1 MNQIRVFDLP
11 CEIVFIILKYTDNNT
26 LRKIKKIPA
35 LSLYKQEIDRLIQK
49 ELKNQI
55 DYRNY
60 YMNKF
65 ITDCFTKQHAKDE
78 LEFNKFGRM
87 HWSPNQLHVNKTVKK
102 YTNSAINTIKKKR
115 FNLPVELIL
124 HRYKKNMVKYL
135 YPLSFLDNP
144 ILSDYYTNRFLDDAY
159 RDRIRLQLERKLNI
173 ETEELSY

>member
-1 MNQIRVFDLP
+1 MTQIRVFDLP
-11 CEIVFIILKYTDNNT
+11 CEIVFMILKYTDNNT
-26 LRKIKKIPA
+26 LRKMKKIPE

-65 ITDCFTKQHAKDE
+65 ITDCFTKQLAKDE
-78 LEFNKFGRM
+78 RDFNRFGRM
-87 HWSPNQLHVNKTVKK
+87 HWSSNQLDLYKTVKK
-102 YTNSAINTIKKKR
+102 YTNSAINTIQKKR

-135 YPLSFLDNP
+135 YPLSFLDDP
-144 ILSDYYTNRFLDDAY
+144 SLSHYYTNIFLDNAY
-159 RDRIRLQLERKLNI
+159 KERIRLQLVRKLNI
-173 ETEELSY
+173 ERREL